1 MDSSAKTK
9 HEACC
14 KFDKFG
20 KFCKSCKLL
29 SFAIR
34 VARFVASSVVLG
46 VLIGLGATVL
56 TLIFYAVQYLAFSS
70 IESAKNTVFLGL
82 PWYRYVLSCTIAMT
96 IAALA
101 WYFLRKKESPPRIV
115 TIPQAVSGSNM
126 PIFSTIAHVLLQIGI
141 VGSGI
146 SIGREVA
153 PRELA
158 AMIAQRYSRIFNVS
172 VKTQRILVASAA
184 GAGLSA
190 VYNAPL
196 AGTVLSL
203 GLLSKTQG
211 FGFYAFLNREN
222 GSVIVNALKNVAR
235 SERLHCLP
243 FALVMNY
250 VAAFV
255 VELLLHH
262 SRYYN
267 ISQFSCVISWQI
279 CVLAVVVG
287 AVCGLVGYVFRLCI
301 IWCRTHAL
309 RGMQML
315 CFMPVVGLVIGV
327 AACWFPH
334 IMGNGRSLCQL
345 AFSVSIFPYMAASS
359 HIMIILL
366 LLAIMKMAVT
376 LLVLRYGASGGVLQ
390 PSISTGACFGVIL
403 YAIFSTSNF
412 LQVFDISQVSAIS
425 VAIIGAASLLASSR
439 KAPIMAWLLVAE
451 LVNAPFVLLCLMLFA
466 VIVSNCMSNCM
477 SNCVEHFTSH
487 FGLRSHAHD
496 SLDIFKMF
504 VRR

>member
-9 HEACC
+9 HESCC
-14 KFDKFG
+14 RFG
-20 KFCKSCKLL
+20 KFGKSCKLF
-29 SFAIR
+29 SFAIL
-34 VARFVASSVVLG
+34 VARFIASSVALG
-46 VLIGLGATVL
+46 VLVGLGATVL
-56 TLIFYAVQYLAFSS
+56 TLIFYAAQYLAFGS

-101 WYFLRKKESPPRIV
+101 WYFLRKKENPPRIV
-115 TIPQAVSGSNM
+115 TIPQAVSGSKM

-158 AMIAQRYSRIFNVS
+158 AMIAQRYSRIFHVS

-184 GAGLSA
+184 GAGLAA

-222 GSVIVNALKNVAR
+222 GSVIVNVLKNIAR
-235 SERLHCLP
+235 SERLYCLP

-287 AVCGLVGYVFRLCI
+287 AVCGLVGYVFRLGI

-315 CFMPVVGLVIGV
+315 CFMPVAGLVIGV

-345 AFSVSIFPYMAASS
+345 AFSVSSFPYMAENS

-366 LLAIMKMAVT
+366 LLALMKMLMTV
-376 LLVLRYGASGGVLQ
+376 LVLRYGASGGVLQ

-403 YAIFSTSNF
+403 YAIFSTTALS
-412 LQVFDISQVSAIS
+412 QVFDISQVSAIS
-425 VAIIGAASLLASSR
+425 VSIIGAASLLASSR

-451 LVNAPFVLLCLMLFA
+451 LVNAPFELLCLMLFA
-466 VIVSNCMSNCM
+466 VIVSSCV
-477 SNCVEHFTSH
+477 SNCVSSCVSNCVKRFTSH
-487 FGLRSHAHD
+487 SCFAVTRT
-496 SLDIFKMF
+496 
-504 VRR
+504 R

>member
-20 KFCKSCKLL
+20 KFCKYGKLL

-46 VLIGLGATVL
+46 ILIGLGATVL
-56 TLIFYAVQYLAFSS
+56 TLIFYAVQYLAFGS

-211 FGFYAFLNREN
+211 FGFYAWLNREN
-222 GSVIVNALKNVAR
+222 GSVIVNALKNIAR

-287 AVCGLVGYVFRLCI
+287 AVCGLVGYVFRLGI

-315 CFMPVVGLVIGV
+315 CFMPVAGLVIGV

-345 AFSVSIFPYMAASS
+345 AFSVSIFPYMAENS

-403 YAIFSTSNF
+403 YAIFSTSGF

-425 VAIIGAASLLASSR
+425 VSIIGAASLLASSR

-451 LVNAPFVLLCLMLFA
+451 LVNAPFALLCLMLFA
-466 VIVSNCMSNCM
+466 VIVSSCVSSCV

>member
-9 HEACC
+9 HESCC

-20 KFCKSCKLL
+20 KYGKYGKLL
-29 SFAIR
+29 SFAIL
-34 VARFVASSVVLG
+34 VARFIASSVALG
-46 VLIGLGATVL
+46 VLVGLGATVL
-56 TLIFYAVQYLAFSS
+56 TLIFYAAQYLAFGS

-101 WYFLRKKESPPRIV
+101 WYFLRKKENPPRIV
-115 TIPQAVSGSNM
+115 TIPQAVSGSKM

-158 AMIAQRYSRIFNVS
+158 AMIAQRYSRIFHVS

-184 GAGLSA
+184 GAGLAA

-211 FGFYAFLNREN
+211 FGFYAWLNREN
-222 GSVIVNALKNVAR
+222 GSLIDNAVKNIAR

-279 CVLAVVVG
+279 CVLTVVVG
-287 AVCGLVGYVFRLCI
+287 AVCGLVGYVFRLGI

-315 CFMPVVGLVIGV
+315 CFMPVAGLVIGI

-345 AFSVSIFPYMAASS
+345 AFSVSSFPYMAENS

-366 LLAIMKMAVT
+366 LLALIKMAAT

-403 YAIFSTSNF
+403 YAIFSTTALS
-412 LQVFDISQVSAIS
+412 QVFDISQVSAIS
-425 VAIIGAASLLASSR
+425 VSIIGAASLLASSR

-451 LVNAPFVLLCLMLFA
+451 LVNAPFTLLCLMLFA
-466 VIVSNCMSNCM
+466 VIVSNCVSSCV
-477 SNCVEHFTSH
+477 SNCVKRFTSH
-487 FGLRSHAHD
+487 SCFAVTRT
-496 SLDIFKMF
+496 
-504 VRR
+504 R

>member
-20 KFCKSCKLL
+20 KFGKFGKSCKLF
-29 SFAIR
+29 SFAIL
-34 VARFVASSVVLG
+34 VARFIASSVALG
-46 VLIGLGATVL
+46 VLVGLGATVL
-56 TLIFYAVQYLAFSS
+56 TLIFYAAQYLAFGS

-101 WYFLRKKESPPRIV
+101 WYFLRKKENPPRIV
-115 TIPQAVSGSNM
+115 TIPQAVSGSKM

-158 AMIAQRYSRIFNVS
+158 AMIAQRYSRIFHVS

-184 GAGLSA
+184 GAGLAA
-190 VYNAPL
+190 VYHAPL

-222 GSVIVNALKNVAR
+222 GSVIVNVLKNIAR
-235 SERLHCLP
+235 SERLYCLP

-287 AVCGLVGYVFRLCI
+287 AVCGLVGYVFRLGI

-315 CFMPVVGLVIGV
+315 CFMPVAGLVIGV

-345 AFSVSIFPYMAASS
+345 AFSVSSFPYMAENS

-366 LLAIMKMAVT
+366 LLALMKMLMTV
-376 LLVLRYGASGGVLQ
+376 LVLRYGASGGVLQ

-403 YAIFSTSNF
+403 YAIFSTSGF

-425 VAIIGAASLLASSR
+425 VSIIGAASLLASSR

-451 LVNAPFVLLCLMLFA
+451 LVNAPFTLLCLMLFA
-466 VIVSNCMSNCM
+466 VIVSNCVSSCV
-477 SNCVEHFTSH
+477 SNCVKRFTSH
-487 FGLRSHAHD
+487 SCFAVTRT
-496 SLDIFKMF
+496 
-504 VRR
+504 R